1 MKREIGN
8 RAERKR
14 RKRKGSDSRQKGR
27 ECFFLELVTGKEKLG
42 RSSNGKK
49 KKEKFEFRSRGEGRN

>member
-1 MKREIGN
+1 MGI
-8 RAERKR
+8 ERR
-14 RKRKGSDSRQKGR
+14 GSEERGR
-27 ECFFLELVTGKEKLG
+27 GVTVDTKEERVCFFLELVTGKEKLG